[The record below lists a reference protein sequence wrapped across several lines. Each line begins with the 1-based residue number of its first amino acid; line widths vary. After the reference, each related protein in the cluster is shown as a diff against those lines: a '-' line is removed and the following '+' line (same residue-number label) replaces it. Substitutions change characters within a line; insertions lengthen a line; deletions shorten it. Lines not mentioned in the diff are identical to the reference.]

1 MSISL
6 RYSLAL
12 LAFAL
17 PVTAAAQEL
26 QLKSSLLGF
35 QIRALTTM
43 PANPDK
49 IPFDT
54 LSCSVLLD
62 QPETAAGRVVRQ
74 QGWGVAGEQQQGDYT
89 FVSFAGE
96 VGQGTSGG
104 CELTKAN
111 VGIFQGD
118 RPVAVIYTAG
128 TEEDEFGPLR
138 LIEPEGIRIWN
149 GAMLP
154 QPVGD
159 LHLREGT
166 ITLTPVAERD
176 SFCGGR
182 VTVPSLY
189 NLPIDR
195 VQELV
200 KAEGWRAKEPDADTL
215 AQRVDWVKEMADEGF
230 PEIQDCAGTG
240 FNYCGFDYQNDSGDV
255 LEVTTAG
262 ERYEGSG
269 PDVSSYGVT
278 CG

>member
-17 PVTAAAQEL
+17 PVTATAQEL

-49 IPFDT
+49 IPFDA
-54 LSCSVLLD
+54 LSCAVLLD
-62 QPETAAGRVVRQ
+62 QPETAAGRLVRQ

-104 CELTKAN
+104 CMLFKAN

-138 LIEPEGIRIWN
+138 AIEPEGIRIFN
-149 GAMLP
+149 GGMLP
-154 QPVGD
+154 MPVGD

-176 SFCGGR
+176 SFCGGK

-189 NLPIDR
+189 NLPIER
-195 VQELV
+195 VQQLV
-200 KAEGWRAKEPDADTL
+200 RAEGWQANPPDAETIANRED
-215 AQRVDWVKEMADEGF
+215 
-230 PEIQDCAGTG
+230 
-240 FNYCGFDYQNDSGDV
+240 
-255 LEVTTAG
+255 
-262 ERYEGSG
+262 
-269 PDVSSYGVT
+269 
-278 CG
+278 